1 MTPEEFRFASRS
13 LDDLLRNPRDLSSAS
28 AFAEALENIPDD
40 LDFELAAEA
49 DIPWLP
55 DYLERVYGWS
65 RKGPRP

>member
-1 MTPEEFRFASRS
+1 MTPEEFQFASRS
-13 LDDLLRNPRDLSSAS
+13 LDDFLRNPNSLCSETD
-28 AFAEALENIPDD
+28 FAAELQSVPADPDFD
-40 LDFELAAEA
+40 PVEA

>member
-1 MTPEEFRFASRS
+1 MTPEEFGFASRS

-28 AFAEALENIPDD
+28 EFAEALESVPKD
-40 LDFELAAEA
+40 EPAAA